1 MKNLKNIITFF
12 TVLFYFISFSQNTE
26 ITNLD
31 LENRIALETQKFKD
45 SIKKLDK
52 FSGKLDFEYAVD
64 TFKIDKRM
72 ELEIEKDYST
82 AGMLQA
88 TYNAQNSYDILLNKY
103 YEKLLNNLKSAD
115 KETLKEAQRNW
126 INYRNSE
133 SKLNNLISNEEYSGG
148 GTIQQIFIASR
159 SLEIITNRLNEL
171 YYYLTYRFMI

>member
-1 MKNLKNIITFF
+1 
-12 TVLFYFISFSQNTE
+12 
-26 ITNLD
+26 
-31 LENRIALETQKFKD
+31 
-45 SIKKLDK
+45 
-52 FSGKLDFEYAVD
+52 
-64 TFKIDKRM
+64 M

-159 SLEIITNRLNEL
+159 NLEIITNRLNEL